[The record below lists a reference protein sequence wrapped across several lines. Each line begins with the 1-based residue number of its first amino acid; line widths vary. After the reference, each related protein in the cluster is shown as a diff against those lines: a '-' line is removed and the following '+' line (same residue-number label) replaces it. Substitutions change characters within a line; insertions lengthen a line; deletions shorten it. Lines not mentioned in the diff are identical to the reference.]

1 VSAVQSS
8 GTNNATLLSLLAS
21 AIIVKVQQVSN
32 DSSLITDIKTSTQQ
46 AAASAS

>member
-1 VSAVQSS
+1 
-8 GTNNATLLSLLAS
+8 LSLLAS